1 MVDLGVELHAVD
13 SARLVADT
21 DRGAGGGAGAEGK
34 AFRDLCHIVAV
45 AHPRDAAFLQAME
58 NFAGGIKEG
67 FGFAV
72 FARGIVLCGSDL
84 AAQMVGDQL
93 TAVADA
99 ENRQP
104 EGEDL
109 RVDLG
114 RTFGVDALRTAG
126 EDEADGVVFH
136 QLAKRRG
143 AGLDLAVY
151 VCLAHAACDEL
162 VILPAKIQNQY
173 YL

>member
-1 MVDLGVELHAVD
+1 
-13 SARLVADT
+13 
-21 DRGAGGGAGAEGK
+21 
-34 AFRDLCHIVAV
+34 
-45 AHPRDAAFLQAME
+45 ME

-72 FARGIVLCGSDL
+72 LARGIVLCGSDL
-84 AAQMVGDQL
+84 AAEMVRNQL